1 MKRQNMIKL
10 MMLIAVSVCLPQQSH
25 AQFLKNLG
33 KVAGKVLK
41 EATKEDG
48 NTANNKVAAPSVT
61 TGNDGVTIINPGSE
75 LFTVEF
81 VSAVGNK
88 AANTVTIH
96 VKAKAKKLNYS
107 NAYIGGR
114 NQGRAYDDDGNQY
127 RTESYGESRDLNT
140 DIPVKFE
147 LAKFVKVPASVTS
160 FPVVYASWYL
170 DVDNNCPSGNTFMQ
184 KAIQLKN
191 VPITWE

>member
-1 MKRQNMIKL
+1 MKKQNILKL
-10 MMLIAVSVCLPQQSH
+10 MMLMFICVMMPQQSH
-25 AQFLKNLG
+25 AQFFKNLG
-33 KVAGKVLK
+33 KAAGKVLK
-41 EATKEDG
+41 DAVKDATSDSDAATPTATKG
-48 NTANNKVAAPSVT
+48 T
-61 TGNDGVTIINPGSE
+61 DGVTIVNPGAE
-75 LFTVEF
+75 HFTVDF
-81 VSAVGNK
+81 VSAVGNR
-88 AANTVTIH
+88 ASNTVTIY

-114 NQGRAYDDDGNQY
+114 NQGRAYDEDGNQY